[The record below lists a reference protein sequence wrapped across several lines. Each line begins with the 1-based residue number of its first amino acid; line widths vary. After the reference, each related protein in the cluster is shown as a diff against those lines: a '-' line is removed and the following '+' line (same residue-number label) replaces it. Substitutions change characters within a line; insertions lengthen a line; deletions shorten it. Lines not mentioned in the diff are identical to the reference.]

1 MITNYQTR
9 RFYQFVAVILGTM
22 IYGLGVTTFLRP
34 NGIMPGGLAGLSQIL
49 HVSTGVQAGLT
60 LFILN
65 VPLLIF
71 GWFYVSQRFTILSGI
86 ALFITMTTF
95 DYLRLQNPLQDY
107 YLSIILGSILAGF
120 GIGLALR
127 FGGSLGGTDVVSNY
141 LSIKKGKST
150 ARYNLMIN
158 AFVIIAS
165 GLVQNSFEKA
175 LLTFVSMFI
184 VTEVVS
190 AVHTRHE
197 KLLLMIITS
206 QEEEVV
212 EAVQNKVKRGI
223 TIMDGVGGYTKT
235 EKKVL
240 FVTVSSYQLY
250 MTQSLIQ
257 EIDPRAFINI
267 LPVKKVVGN
276 FKAGVSY

>member
-9 RFYQFVAVILGTM
+9 RFYQFVAVIFGTM
-22 IYGLGVTTFLRP
+22 VYGIAVTTFLRP
-34 NGIMPGGLAGLSQIL
+34 TGIMPGGLAGISQIA
-49 HVSTGVQAGLT
+49 HVATGVQAGMV
-60 LFILN
+60 LFLLN

-71 GWFYVSQRFTILSGI
+71 GWFYVSRRFTILSGI
-86 ALFITMTTF
+86 ALIITMTAF
-95 DYLRLQNPLQDY
+95 DFLHLQNPLHDY
-107 YLSIILGSILAGF
+107 YLNILFGSILAGF
-120 GIGLALR
+120 GMGVALR

-150 ARYNLMIN
+150 AQYNLMIN
-158 AFVIIAS
+158 AIVVVAS

-175 LLTFVSMFI
+175 LLTLVSMYI
-184 VTEVVS
+184 VSEVVS

-197 KLLLMIITS
+197 KMLLMVITS
-206 QEEEVV
+206 KEDEVV
-212 EAVQNKVKRGI
+212 EYVQKKVRRGI
-223 TIMDGVGGYTKT
+223 TLVDGIGAYTKQ

-240 FVTVSSYQLY
+240 FITVSSYQLY

-257 EIDPRAFINI
+257 EIDERAFINV
-267 LPVKKVVGN
+267 LPVKNVIGN

>member
-9 RFYQFVAVILGTM
+9 RFYQFVAVIFGTM
-22 IYGLGVTTFLRP
+22 VYGLGVTTFLRP

-49 HVSTGVQAGLT
+49 QVSTGLQAGVA

-71 GWFYVSQRFTILSGI
+71 GWFYVSQRFTILSSI
-86 ALFITMTTF
+86 ALLITMTTF
-95 DYLRLQNPLQDY
+95 DYLRLPNPLNDY

-120 GIGLALR
+120 GVGIALR

-150 ARYNLMIN
+150 AQYNLMIN
-158 AFVIIAS
+158 ALVVVAS
-165 GLVQNSFEKA
+165 GIVQNSFEKA

-197 KLLLMIITS
+197 KMLLMIITS
-206 QEEEVV
+206 EEEEVV
-212 EAVQNKVKRGI
+212 EAVQKKVKRGI
-223 TIMDGVGGYTKT
+223 TIMDGVGGYTKK

-240 FVTVSSYQLY
+240 FITVSSYQLY

-257 EIDPRAFINI
+257 EIDERAFINI